1 MEMTDKNNSYASSR
15 RRFLGVAG
23 VGVLLA
29 VGAGAQAMRVRARQ
43 TEGIGP
49 DEVRAFSRDFSVLID
64 GGMSLVATC
73 DTLAARQ
80 NNMTFRA
87 IIRQISDKLAE
98 GATLS
103 KEMAKFPLAFDADY
117 IAVIQ
122 DGEYHG
128 TLEESL
134 HQLAQRA

>member
-1 MEMTDKNNSYASSR
+1 
-15 RRFLGVAG
+15 
-23 VGVLLA
+23 
-29 VGAGAQAMRVRARQ
+29 MRVRARQ
-43 TEGIGP
+43 SQSVSR
-49 DEVRAFSRDFSVLID
+49 DELRAFSQGFAVLVD
-64 GGMSLVATC
+64 SGMSLVATL

-80 NNMTFRA
+80 NNPALRA
-87 IIRQISDKLAE
+87 IIEQVNTEIAQ

-103 KEMAKFPLAFDADY
+103 KELAKFPQVFDADY

-122 DGEYHG
+122 DGEYYG